1 MIKEFR
7 EFISRGNVMDLA
19 VGVIIGGAF
28 TSIVKSLVSNLIN
41 PLIGIF
47 VGGIDFSDWS
57 FKFQDATFKVGS
69 FINSIIS
76 FIIVAFVVFILVK
89 IVNRITRK
97 KVDDDE
103 VEPDQSEI
111 YLKEIRDLLANS
123 TIKEGSDYSGKSD
136 KQI

>member
-76 FIIVAFVVFILVK
+76 FIIVALVVFILVK

>member
-123 TIKEGSDYSGKSD
+123 TIKEGSDYNGKSN